1 MMRISIVTVLA
12 LATVSTRAEPGPRLR
27 ENFNQGW
34 LFQRQSAGSGELG
47 SFDRD
52 TTAASQIEPR
62 FLGAIQPAYDDSSWE
77 HITLPHTWNS
87 QDTMDAVAGYWRGI
101 GWYRKHFKLDPSSS
115 GKRISLE
122 FEGANLVSEFWLNGA
137 YLGMHKSGY
146 TSFELDL
153 TAHVQFGNTENVLTV
168 KVDNLYHAAIP
179 PTVKTDYNF
188 YGGIYRN
195 TWLRINDPVYLHGVF
210 WATPQVSEQ
219 AAVLRIQG
227 QLTNATGTQRALSI
241 VHQVLDP
248 GGNIVAT
255 IERNVSIAPG
265 STVEFDHS
273 TNVQQPRLWSP
284 ETPDLYTIR
293 SSLRERDRTIDAI
306 QMPLGF
312 RWFRFDPQAG
322 FFLNGKRVPIRGV
335 NRHQSYPGLGNALP
349 DSRQWKDMQLIRAMG
364 VNFWRTSHYP
374 PAPAAIE
381 ASDKLGL
388 LVWEELPVNKEI
400 GNPEE
405 YIANVRQMAREMIA
419 RDRNNPSVIV
429 WGISGEV
436 NASARIAQQV
446 VAAVANQYRELDPT
460 RPVAMHEPRGEA
472 MEALVD
478 LIGLGVGKETD
489 EKHRRFPQR
498 AYMTAE
504 YSAALPGRGL
514 YDGGPNSEEVACE
527 QHEDYLRQ
535 LNRRPWMAGGTIW
548 NAIDY
553 DGESY
558 DPVTP
563 HIVSFGMADIWRIP
577 KDVYY
582 FYQSQW
588 SAQPMLHIVGHWTW
602 PGQEGRSR
610 TVKVYSNAP
619 QVELFL
625 NGRSVGIKEDLAGAG
640 DLLHPPRVWNVEYQ
654 PGTLEAVAQ
663 FGIERITEIRKT
675 AGPASQI
682 VLESDTRELRSG
694 DRESLAYITTV
705 VADRD
710 GTPVPDSAAPIAFT
724 WYGPG
729 ELLPQTW
736 PGHATGLT
744 WNAVAGMTRIA
755 FRATSRTG
763 QAVIS
768 ASSPGLK
775 MGRTTVLLAA
785 PGKPNEMDYQE
796 RFEEDEIPVTANRNL
811 YFQQPDRR
819 SGAE

>member
-1 MMRISIVTVLA
+1 MRISIVSVLVLA
-12 LATVSTRAEPGPRLR
+12 AVSAHAETGPRVH
-27 ENFNQGW
+27 ESFDQGW

-52 TTAASQIEPR
+52 TTVAARIEPR
-62 FLGAIQPAYDDSSWE
+62 FRDAMQPEYDDTSWE
-77 HITLPHTWNS
+77 QITLPHTWNS

-101 GWYRKHFKLDPSSS
+101 GWYRKHFKLDPKFS
-115 GKRISLE
+115 GKRVVLE

-137 YLGMHKSGY
+137 HLGVHKGGY

-153 TAHVQFGNTENVLTV
+153 TPHVHFGDVENVLTV

-188 YGGIYRN
+188 YGGIYRHV
-195 TWLRINDPVYLHGVF
+195 WLRITAPVFLSRVH
-210 WATPQVSEQ
+210 WTTPQVNEQ
-219 AAVLRIQG
+219 TALLRVG
-227 QLTNATGTQRALSI
+227 YSLTNTTEAQRTLSV
-241 VHQVLDP
+241 VHEILAP
-248 GGNIVAT
+248 GGSVVAT
-255 IERNVSIAPG
+255 LERSVSVAPG
-265 STVEFDHS
+265 SMVGGERS
-273 TNVQQPRLWSP
+273 IIIQKPELWSP
-284 ETPDLYTIR
+284 DAPNLYIIR
-293 SSLRERDRTIDAI
+293 SSLREGGRNIDALQI
-306 QMPLGF
+306 PLGF

-322 FFLNGKRVPIRGV
+322 FFLNGKRVQIRGV
-335 NRHQSYPGLGNALP
+335 NRHQSYPGMGNALP
-349 DSRQWKDMQLIRAMG
+349 DSRQWKDMQFIRDMG

-374 PAPAAIE
+374 PAPATMD

-400 GNPEE
+400 GNPDE
-405 YIANVRQMAREMIA
+405 YIENVRQMAGEMIA
-419 RDRNNPSVIV
+419 RDRNHPSVVV
-429 WGISGEV
+429 WGIAGEV
-436 NASARIAQQV
+436 NAPAKISQRV
-446 VAAVANQYRELDPT
+446 VAAVAQEYRALDPT

-472 MEALVD
+472 IEALADV
-478 LIGLGVGKETD
+478 IGLGAGKETD

-504 YSAALPGRGL
+504 YSAALPGRGIH
-514 YDGGPNSEEVACE
+514 DGGPNSEEFACE
-527 QHEDYLRQ
+527 RHEEVLREI
-535 LNRRPWMAGGTIW
+535 NRRPWMAGGCIW

-588 SAQPMLHIVGHWTW
+588 GTRPMVHIAGHWTW
-602 PGQEGRSR
+602 PGQEGHPRA
-610 TVKVYSNAP
+610 VKIYSNAP

-625 NGRSVGIKEDLAGAG
+625 NGRSLGAKDDAAGAG
-640 DLLHPPRVWNVEYQ
+640 DLMHPPRVWEVEYQ
-654 PGTLEAVAQ
+654 PGTLEAVAR
-663 FGIERITEIRKT
+663 FGNERVTDIRNT
-675 AGPASQI
+675 AGPATQI
-682 VLESDTRELRSG
+682 VLESDTQQLRSG
-694 DRESLAYITTV
+694 DPESLAYITAF
-705 VADRD
+705 VADKD

-729 ELLPQTW
+729 QLLPQTW
-736 PGHATGLT
+736 PGYATGLT

-763 QAVIS
+763 EAVIS
-768 ASSPGLK
+768 ATSPGLR
-775 MGRTTVLLAA
+775 MGRTTLMLSA

-796 RFEEDEIPVTANRNL
+796 RFTEDETPVTSK
-811 YFQQPDRR
+811 QP
-819 SGAE
+819 